1 MRQSEN
7 AAKILNEKKEEGEA
21 VLYGLRHAQQ
31 TSEAAER
38 QAQLAYN
45 KANQAM
51 NVSTAE
57 VTRVTEVQRS
67 IDEFQ
72 RNSTIT
78 PGTTCFVDRHLALRR
93 KRTCP
98 SYRPDFL
105 KRESVENQI
114 CLVPCSK

>member
-78 PGTTCFVDRHLALRR
+78 PGTTNFVDRFTWLYDEKEPAKLLTR
-93 KRTCP
+93 
-98 SYRPDFL
+98 L
-105 KRESVENQI
+105 
-114 CLVPCSK
+114 SKEEVG

>member
-78 PGTTCFVDRHLALRR
+78 PGTTCFVDRHLALR
-93 KRTCP
+93 
-98 SYRPDFL
+98 
-105 KRESVENQI
+105 
-114 CLVPCSK
+114 